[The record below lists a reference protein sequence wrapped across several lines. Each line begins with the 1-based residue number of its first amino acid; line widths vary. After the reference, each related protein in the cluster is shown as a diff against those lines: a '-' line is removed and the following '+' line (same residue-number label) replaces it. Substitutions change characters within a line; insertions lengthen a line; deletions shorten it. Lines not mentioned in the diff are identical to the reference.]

1 MKDVEGK
8 NVKNKRI
15 YNQPWRYALAMFG
28 LSITGYMYVAYGTFF
43 YNDKLGL
50 PLTTIGIATVLFSI
64 WDAFN
69 DPITGFLSDRTRSRF
84 GRRKPWLL
92 ACTPIFVIAAIL
104 FFSPPAAL
112 GTGLALAVYFT
123 FFLMLTETANT
134 IATVNYH
141 SLLPELFRETGLRNR
156 ANAIRQA
163 LQLVGMIIGVS
174 LFPTIVKAFAN
185 STGDQVL
192 GYRLTAIMLGV
203 LGGGLMLYS
212 FLGCRER
219 ADFSEMPQ
227 PAVKATIKAVALNRN
242 FWLVSVSHFFYQ
254 ATTGLL
260 LAGIPF
266 FIKYALGQPDS
277 MATILSACVFVS
289 AIPSMYLWYRLI
301 NRLGTLKVWRMALL
315 WLALALGFM
324 YFAGGIVFA
333 SLAGILVGIGIAGVT
348 ANLDMVN
355 SELIEEDA
363 KRNGVRREAT
373 FFAAISFVT
382 RLSGL
387 IRSGVFVLLG
397 WWFGFQ
403 SSTVPG
409 TQPGNA
415 ARFMMVVFPFVLMLI
430 SFAVSQFVRF
440 KAEKQAV
447 DSPLPDMEA

>member
-1 MKDVEGK
+1 M
-8 NVKNKRI
+8 KNKRS
-15 YNQPWRYALAMFG
+15 YNHPWRYALAMFG
-28 LSITGYMYVAYGTFF
+28 LSVTGYMYVSYGTFL

-50 PLTTIGIATVLFSI
+50 SLSTIGIATVLFSI

-92 ACTPIFVIAAIL
+92 SSTPVFVLSAIL
-104 FFSPPAAL
+104 FFSPPESL
-112 GTGLALAVYFT
+112 GNGLMLAVYYT

-134 IATVNYH
+134 IAAVNYH
-141 SLLPELFRETGLRNR
+141 SLLPELFRDTGTRNR

-174 LFPTIVKAFAN
+174 LFPKIVSAFENMAG
-185 STGDQVL
+185 SQVL
-192 GYRLTAIMLGV
+192 GYRLTAMALGV
-203 LGGGLMLYS
+203 LGGAMMLYS

-219 ADFSEMPQ
+219 EDFIKLPQ
-227 PAVKATIKAVALNRN
+227 PRLMESLKAVVANRN

-266 FIKYALGQPDS
+266 FIKYALRQPDD
-277 MATILSACVFVS
+277 MAFILSACVFVS

-301 NRLGTLKVWRMALL
+301 NRLGALRVWRIALL
-315 WLALALGFM
+315 WLALALGLM
-324 YFAGGIVFA
+324 Y
-333 SLAGILVGIGIAGVT
+333 LAGDLVLASVLGVLVGIGIAGVT

-363 KRNGVRREAT
+363 RRYGVRREAT

-387 IRSGVFVLLG
+387 IRSGVFLLLT
-397 WWFGFQ
+397 WWFGFK
-403 SSTVPG
+403 SGEETG
-409 TQPGNA
+409 AQPGDA

-430 SFAVSQFVRF
+430 SFAVSRFVRF
-440 KAEKQAV
+440 EAARQAEDTPDTKAQA
-447 DSPLPDMEA
+447 

>member
-1 MKDVEGK
+1 MKS
-8 NVKNKRI
+8 KRV
-15 YNQPWRYALAMFG
+15 YNHPWRYAMAMFG
-28 LSITGYMYVAYGTFF
+28 LSIMGYMYTTFGTFF

-50 PLTTIGIATVLFSI
+50 PLATIGIGSVLFSI

-92 ACTPIFVIAAIL
+92 ISTPIFAVSAVL

-112 GTGLALAVYFT
+112 GSGIALAVFFT

-141 SLLPELFRETGLRNR
+141 SLLPELFRETDKRNR

-174 LFPTIVKAFAN
+174 LVPMIVSAFGKM
-185 STGDQVL
+185 TGSDVG
-192 GYRLTAIMLGV
+192 GYRLTAAV
-203 LGGGLMLYS
+203 LGLLGGALMLYS
-212 FLGCRER
+212 FWGIKER
-219 ADFSEMPQ
+219 DDFSHMPQ
-227 PAVKATIKAVALNRN
+227 PKLWASLKAVFANRN

-254 ATTGLL
+254 ATTALL

-266 FIKYALGQPDS
+266 FIKYTLRQPDS

-301 NRLGTLKVWRMALL
+301 NRLGTLKVWRVALL
-315 WLALALGFM
+315 WLALALGVM
-324 YFAGGIVFA
+324 YFANGLLFA
-333 SLAGILVGIGIAGVT
+333 SIAGVLVGIGIAGVT

-355 SELIEEDA
+355 SELIEEDY
-363 KRNGVRREAT
+363 RSSGVRREAT

-387 IRSGVFVLLG
+387 VRSVIFMLLTA
-397 WWFGFQ
+397 WFGFV
-403 SSTVPG
+403 SSDNPG
-409 TQPGNA
+409 AQPGDA
-415 ARFMMVVFPFVLMLI
+415 AKFMMVVFPFALMLI
-430 SFAVSQFVRF
+430 SFTVSQFVRF
-440 KAEKQAV
+440 KADAHAEVKA
-447 DSPLPDMEA
+447 

>member
-1 MKDVEGK
+1 M
-8 NVKNKRI
+8 KNK
-15 YNQPWRYALAMFG
+15 YNKPWRYALAMFG
-28 LSITGYMYVAYGTFF
+28 LSITGYMYASYGTFF
-43 YNDKLGL
+43 YTDKLGL
-50 PLTTIGIATVLFSI
+50 PLSSIGIATVLFSL

-92 ACTPIFVIAAIL
+92 AGTPVFAVAAVL
-104 FFSPPAAL
+104 FFSPPSSL
-112 GTGLALAVYFT
+112 GTGTMLAVYFT

-141 SLLPELFRETGLRNR
+141 SLLPELFRETGARNR

-174 LFPTIVKAFAN
+174 LVPMIVKAFATT
-185 STGDQVL
+185 TGSQTM
-192 GYRLTAIMLGV
+192 GYTLTAVILGL
-203 LGGGLMLYS
+203 LGGLLMLYS

-219 ADFSEMPQ
+219 EDFSALPQ
-227 PAVKATIKAVALNRN
+227 PTVKETFRAVALNRN
-242 FWLVSVSHFFYQ
+242 FWLVSVSHFFYN

-266 FIKYALGQPDS
+266 FIKYALGQPDE

-289 AIPSMYLWYRLI
+289 AIPSMYVWYRLI
-301 NRLGTLKVWRMALL
+301 NRLGTLKVWRLALL
-315 WLALALGFM
+315 WLALSLGVM
-324 YFAGGIVFA
+324 YFAGDIIFA
-333 SLAGILVGIGIAGVT
+333 SVAGVLVGIGIAGVT
-348 ANLDMVN
+348 ANLDMIN

-363 KRNGVRREAT
+363 RRNGVRREAT

-387 IRSGVFVLLG
+387 VKSAVFALLVL
-397 WWFGFQ
+397 WFGFQ
-403 SSTVPG
+403 SGTEPG
-409 TQPGNA
+409 LQPGNA

-430 SFAVSQFVRF
+430 SFAVSQFVRL
-440 KAEKQAV
+440 KAVSHAEGAKDEGAR
-447 DSPLPDMEA
+447 A

>member
-1 MKDVEGK
+1 M
-8 NVKNKRI
+8 KNK
-15 YNQPWRYALAMFG
+15 YNKPWRYALAMFG
-28 LSITGYMYVAYGTFF
+28 LSITGYMYVSYGTFF
-43 YNDKLGL
+43 YTDKLGL
-50 PLTTIGIATVLFSI
+50 PLASISIAMVLFSL

-92 ACTPIFVIAAIL
+92 AGTPVFVVAAVL
-104 FFSPPAAL
+104 FFSPPASL
-112 GTGLALAVYFT
+112 GNGTLLAVYFT

-141 SLLPELFRETGLRNR
+141 SLLPELFRETGVRNR

-174 LFPTIVKAFAN
+174 LFPAIVSMLSK
-185 STGDQVL
+185 STGDQVV
-192 GYRLTAIMLGV
+192 GYRLTAVILGV
-203 LGGGLMLYS
+203 LGGALMLYS

-219 ADFSEMPQ
+219 EDFSAMPQ
-227 PAVKATIKAVALNRN
+227 PTVKETVKAVALNRN

-266 FIKYALGQPDS
+266 FIKYALNQPDA

-301 NRLGTLKVWRMALL
+301 NRMGTLKVWRIALL
-315 WLALALGFM
+315 WLALSLGVMF
-324 YFAGGIVFA
+324 FAGELVFA
-333 SLAGILVGIGIAGVT
+333 SVAGVLVGIGIAGVT

-363 KRNGVRREAT
+363 QRNGVRREAT

-387 IRSGVFVLLG
+387 IRSGVFALLG
-397 WWFGFQ
+397 LWFGFQ
-403 SSTVPG
+403 SSTEPG
-409 TQPGNA
+409 LQPGNA
-415 ARFMMVVFPFVLMLI
+415 AKFMMVVFPFVLMII
-430 SFAVSQFVRF
+430 SFAVSQFVRI
-440 KAEKQAV
+440 KTVSSAEDAKDAGAQA
-447 DSPLPDMEA
+447 

>member
-1 MKDVEGK
+1 M
-8 NVKNKRI
+8 KNK
-15 YNQPWRYALAMFG
+15 YNKPWRYALAMFG
-28 LSITGYMYVAYGTFF
+28 LSITGYMYASYGTFF

-50 PLTTIGIATVLFSI
+50 PLTTIGIATILFAI

-92 ACTPIFVIAAIL
+92 AGTPVFVVAAIL
-104 FFSPPAAL
+104 FFSPPASL
-112 GTGLALAVYFT
+112 GNGTLLAVYFT

-134 IATVNYH
+134 IASVNYH
-141 SLLPELFRETGLRNR
+141 SLLPELFRETGVRNR

-174 LFPTIVKAFAN
+174 LFPAIVSMISK
-185 STGDQVL
+185 STGDQVM
-192 GYRLTAIMLGV
+192 GYRLTAVVLGV
-203 LGGGLMLYS
+203 LGGALMLYS

-219 ADFSEMPQ
+219 EDFSAMPQ
-227 PAVKATIKAVALNRN
+227 PTVKETFKAVALNRN

-266 FIKYALGQPDS
+266 YIKYALNQPDA

-289 AIPSMYLWYRLI
+289 AIPSMYIWYRLI
-301 NRLGTLKVWRMALL
+301 NRLGTLKVWRLALL
-315 WLALALGFM
+315 WLALSLGVMF
-324 YFAGGIVFA
+324 FASEIVFA
-333 SLAGILVGIGIAGVT
+333 CIAGVLVGIGIAGVT

-363 KRNGVRREAT
+363 RRNGVRREAT
-373 FFAAISFVT
+373 FFSAISFVT

-387 IRSGVFVLLG
+387 VRSGVFALLG
-397 WWFGFQ
+397 LWFGYQ
-403 SSTVPG
+403 SSTDPG
-409 TQPGNA
+409 PQPGYA
-415 ARFMMVVFPFVLMLI
+415 AKFMMVVFPFVLMI
-430 SFAVSQFVRF
+430 VSFAVSQFVRI
-440 KAEKQAV
+440 KAVKQAEDAK
-447 DSPLPDMEA
+447 DSGAQA